1 MVMTHTLSAVRM
13 VLHLSVATMLLCA
26 QSSTALL
33 NSFGHAR
40 HPTRYVAARAAST
53 DAATVKEQLRS
64 LLAGAT
70 DNVLV
75 CPISLEPL
83 VKTTR
88 FIGVADAQY
97 TCSRFGTVYRPGPVY
112 LDLVPQEAASTPIW
126 ERSLQEF
133 VQTDFFRNPLIAFV
147 YERGW
152 RQGFANA
159 GFPGIDKEFQ
169 LLKDFWGPDIL
180 KGTLLDMSCGSG
192 LMARQLAEHG
202 TAARLFAADY
212 SEVML
217 LETRRRFGEEAG
229 LAVPELVRCDV
240 ARLPF
245 ATGALDGVHAGAAL
259 HCWPALDD
267 GLREVCRVIAPGGKF
282 FATTFK
288 KGAYGVPSQV
298 NDQGGPSFRFFERDE
313 LEALLKDAG
322 FAEVSVELI
331 GQGCLIARCI
341 K

>member
-1 MVMTHTLSAVRM
+1 
-13 VLHLSVATMLLCA
+13 
-26 QSSTALL
+26 
-33 NSFGHAR
+33 
-40 HPTRYVAARAAST
+40 
-53 DAATVKEQLRS
+53 
-64 LLAGAT
+64 
-70 DNVLV
+70 
-75 CPISLEPL
+75 
-83 VKTTR
+83 
-88 FIGVADAQY
+88 
-97 TCSRFGTVYRPGPVY
+97 
-112 LDLVPQEAASTPIW
+112 LVPKEAASTPIW

-133 VQTDFFRNPLIAFV
+133 VQTDFFRNPVIAFV

-159 GFPGIDKEFQ
+159 GFPGIDKEFL

-202 TAARLFAADY
+202 TATRLFAADY

-217 LETRRRFGEEAG
+217 LETRRRFGEQSAG
-229 LAVPELVRCDV
+229 PGAVPELVRCDV

-245 ATGALDGVHAGAAL
+245 ATGSLDGVHAGAAL
-259 HCWPALDD
+259 HCWPALDE
-267 GLREVCRVIAPGGKF
+267 GLREVCRALAPGGKF

-298 NDQGGPSFRFFERDE
+298 NDQGGPSFRFFEVAE
-313 LEALLKDAG
+313 LEALLKDSG
-322 FAEVSVELI
+322 FAEVSVELV
-331 GQGCLIARCI
+331 GQGCLIARCT

>member
-1 MVMTHTLSAVRM
+1 MVPHLTFAV
-13 VLHLSVATMLLCA
+13 LLA
-26 QSSTALL
+26 FTQSTTAFL
-33 NSFGHAR
+33 NIQGHNFL
-40 HPTRYVAARAAST
+40 PTRHVKAHSVST
-53 DAATVKEQLRS
+53 DGPTVKEQLQS
-64 LLAGAT
+64 LLAGAP
-70 DNVLV
+70 DNALV
-75 CPISLEPL
+75 CPVSLEPL

-88 FIGVADAQY
+88 FIGGADPQY
-97 TCSRFGTVYRPGPVY
+97 TCSRFGTIYRPGPVY
-112 LDLVPQEAASTPIW
+112 LDLVPKEAASTPIW

-169 LLKDFWGPDIL
+169 LLQDFWGEDVL

-192 LMARQLAEHG
+192 LMSRKLAEYG
-202 TAARLFAADY
+202 SAARLFAADY

-217 LETRRRFGEEAG
+217 LETRRRFSDESS
-229 LAVPELVRCDV
+229 LAMPELVRCDV

-245 ATGALDGVHAGAAL
+245 ATDALDGVHAGAAL
-259 HCWPALDD
+259 HCWPALED
-267 GLREVCRVIAPGGKF
+267 GLREVCRSLTPGGKF
-282 FATTFK
+282 FATTFQ

-298 NDQGGPSFRFFERDE
+298 NDKGGPSFRFFERDE
-313 LEALLKDAG
+313 LEGLLKDAG
-322 FAEVSVELI
+322 FTEVSVELT
-331 GQGCLIARCI
+331 GQGCLIAKCI